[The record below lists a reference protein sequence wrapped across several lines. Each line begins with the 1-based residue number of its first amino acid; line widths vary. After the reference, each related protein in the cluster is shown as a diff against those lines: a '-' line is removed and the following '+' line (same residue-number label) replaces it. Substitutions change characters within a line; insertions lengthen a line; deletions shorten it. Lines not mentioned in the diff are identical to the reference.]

1 MFNAMLSKVD
11 SIWTAINSNR
21 KLYYYAD
28 KSNLKSPLVTDPHLC
43 IMNNDEAII
52 SGEIIGELL
61 LDAQMDESWLR
72 QWSTRKNNEF
82 ENISALFCKE
92 AKGKTTYAKLT
103 SVMLY
108 IFYLSISSIVRSKIV
123 RIEAEDDKMSF

>member
-11 SIWTAINSNR
+11 SIWTAVNNNR

-28 KSNLKSPLVTDPHLC
+28 KSNLKSPLANPRLR
-43 IMNNDEAII
+43 IINNDEAII

-61 LDAQMDESWLR
+61 DAQMDESWLFCGSI
-72 QWSTRKNNEF
+72 WSTRKNNEF

-92 AKGKTTYAKLT
+92 AKDKTAYAKLT
-103 SVMLY
+103 RVMLY
-108 IFYLSISSIVRSKIV
+108 IFLFINFERYTVKL
-123 RIEAEDDKMSF
+123 